1 MLYRFQRENLGLAH
15 IFIEIYI
22 LDNHGKRHN
31 PDDNLDRRI

>member
-15 IFIEIYI
+15 ICIEVYI

-31 PDDNLDRRI
+31 SADKLDRRI